1 MQRVSS
7 FLPSWDKRTSSGGA
21 KSNSS
26 LFGWGA
32 RSVSGPAPP
41 PKNLAA
47 INTAQANNVRIKRE
61 AFWPATLDQECDKAA
76 RILKSFCVDGYLH
89 PEDVDAPEPAPKSS
103 QPPPSPAQTIQKI
116 PKRVIQNAAGIAVF
130 TCMRSGLWMTGSGG
144 SGILI
149 ARKSDGTWSP
159 PSGIMLHTPTLSFII
174 GVDIYDCVLV
184 VSNLAAL
191 ETITRSRV
199 TLGEDVSLVNG
210 PSVPLESQEKRISW
224 KDLDN
229 TVLAYMKARGQH
241 QSVNLSGC
249 ILTERANENERFYNS
264 EVNQMDIL
272 AGNVSR
278 HVEETKP
285 LFEVIKMAE
294 GRTDFDAAVID
305 KTAVQPAP
313 GDAVIETP
321 RSTAPTSPR
330 FGLPKA
336 DDPDPFGILAL
347 EMAGLEIREAGS
359 RLRPASSRV
368 EFGNGLMS
376 PGLSKFCRQSIESMA
391 RSNRGSY
398 MSNRT
403 IKSQLT
409 DVATQTDT
417 RSSSPSPRD
426 SDERSDRPSLDKQDI
441 DYTTVD
447 MSPLR
452 HISQEYV
459 KTPVI
464 VEEPEETANAE
475 EDAKSAASL
484 SSRASSPEEQQDELD
499 DEDNEED
506 DEEDDEEPVVFEVA
520 AVQPA
525 RTQAVAS
532 RMIQARGNVVTI
544 AKRAPPPLPRRSP
557 ARMSRLMK
565 SEGAGDALSVK
576 SPLRQAFSEA
586 DLRDETVDASVEG
599 ATDDVKSTG
608 DIDESRLSR
617 ISDIGQILQSSRAST
632 VSVKATASN
641 QEELSTDPRTETAAA
656 VDAGLCAVPYAV
668 VNVKGQ
674 DDAHPQFVDAVTAAP
689 LHTDKRLSSA
699 KSEHAEEEIPAIPY
713 RRIRQARREVEPV
726 HALSLTA
733 KNAKDEDETTT
744 TNEAHPTIGVTED
757 SDEAMD
763 GDDEDISDFSD
774 SELLDAEFSIMEP
787 ATIRTMRLSQ
797 ISGNSD
803 SKPQKLEFRNSRE
816 IAPVEDTARDSHP
829 SITDE
834 ELNAAMMAFENLAQ
848 IDDSDSHP
856 STPHNEHTDASD
868 SASIKN
874 KHSSSVYTGATD
886 DRWSYDGSS
895 PTTPTSDRPSSMSG
909 DLTDKGTPKKHK
921 LKTQELAPVSHIE
934 PLEPVDGHNGDT
946 TPTTISVVSSAT
958 SI

>member
-21 KSNSS
+21 KNNSG

-32 RSVSGPAPP
+32 KSVSGPAAPSKLSP
-41 PKNLAA
+41 TINAA
-47 INTAQANNVRIKRE
+47 KANNARIKRE

-89 PEDVDAPEPAPKSS
+89 PVDTHVRDPPSEPS

-199 TLGEDVSLVNG
+199 TLGEDVSLING
-210 PSVPLESQEKRISW
+210 PSVPLDSKEKRISW

-241 QSVNLSGC
+241 QSVNLNGC
-249 ILTERANENERFYNS
+249 ILTERANENVRFYNS
-264 EVNQMDIL
+264 QVTQMDVL

-278 HVEETKP
+278 HVKETKP

-294 GRTDFDAAVID
+294 GRTDFDAAIIQE
-305 KTAVQPAP
+305 TTVQPAP

-321 RSTAPTSPR
+321 TSTNPASPR
-330 FGLPKA
+330 FGIPKS

-359 RLRPASSRV
+359 RLRPASSQV
-368 EFGNGLMS
+368 DFGNSPMS
-376 PGLSKFCRQSIESMA
+376 PVVSKFSRQSIESMA

-403 IKSQLT
+403 TKSQLT
-409 DVATQTDT
+409 DLATQTDT
-417 RSSSPSPRD
+417 RSDSPSPRD
-426 SDERSDRPSLDKQDI
+426 SDEGSERPFIDREAV

-447 MSPLR
+447 MSSLR
-452 HISQEYV
+452 HISEEHA

-464 VEEPEETANAE
+464 AEEPEEMSTTE
-475 EDAKSAASL
+475 EGAKSARS
-484 SSRASSPEEQQDELD
+484 SNSRASSPQAEQD
-499 DEDNEED
+499 DSDDDDND
-506 DEEDDEEPVVFEVA
+506 DDDEEPVIFEVA

-544 AKRAPPPLPRRSP
+544 AKRVPPPLPRRSP
-557 ARMSRLMK
+557 ARVSRHMK

-586 DLRDETVDASVEG
+586 DLREEAATGSIDGV
-599 ATDDVKSTG
+599 TDDVKSTG
-608 DIDESRLSR
+608 DINESRLSR
-617 ISDIGQILQSSRAST
+617 VSDIGQILDSNRVSTISVKPEAHKVLPSSDTPADKVAVDDTKLNAVSPEVEEVPVCDNSDNAFVDSNAAAPLDSNKRISIAKSDLVQEDTSAGSVPIVQDRQVVASHKETTHTVNQTHPT
-632 VSVKATASN
+632 VSV
-641 QEELSTDPRTETAAA
+641 TD
-656 VDAGLCAVPYAV
+656 
-668 VNVKGQ
+668 
-674 DDAHPQFVDAVTAAP
+674 
-689 LHTDKRLSSA
+689 
-699 KSEHAEEEIPAIPY
+699 
-713 RRIRQARREVEPV
+713 
-726 HALSLTA
+726 
-733 KNAKDEDETTT
+733 
-744 TNEAHPTIGVTED
+744 D
-757 SDEAMD
+757 SDAAMD
-763 GDDEDISDFSD
+763 GDDEEIPDCSD
-774 SELLDAEFSIMEP
+774 SELMDAEFSIMEP
-787 ATIRTMRLSQ
+787 TTIRTMRLSQ
-797 ISGNSD
+797 ISANSN
-803 SKPQKLEFRNSRE
+803 SKPQKLELRNSRE
-816 IAPVEDTARDSHP
+816 ITTTEKSALQSRESYADDDFS
-829 SITDE
+829 
-834 ELNAAMMAFENLAQ
+834 AAMMAFDNLAQ

-856 STPHNEHTDASD
+856 STPQHEHTDASE
-868 SASIKN
+868 SASFKK
-874 KHSSSVYTGATD
+874 KHSSSIYTGATD

-909 DLTDKGTPKKHK
+909 DVTDEGTPKKSK
-921 LKTQELAPVSHIE
+921 SKTKELESVDHIE
-934 PLEPVDGHNGDT
+934 PLEPVDSHNGNT
-946 TPTTISVVSSAT
+946 TPTAVTAA
-958 SI
+958 

>member
-21 KSNSS
+21 KNNGG

-32 RSVSGPAPP
+32 KSVSGPAAPSKRSP
-41 PKNLAA
+41 T
-47 INTAQANNVRIKRE
+47 INTAKANNARIKRE

-89 PEDVDAPEPAPKSS
+89 PVDTDVRDPPSDPS

-199 TLGEDVSLVNG
+199 TLGEDVSLING
-210 PSVPLESQEKRISW
+210 PSVPLDSQEKRISW

-241 QSVNLSGC
+241 QSVNLNGC
-249 ILTERANENERFYNS
+249 ILTERANENVRFYNS
-264 EVNQMDIL
+264 EVTQMDVL

-294 GRTDFDAAVID
+294 GRTDFDAAIIQE
-305 KTAVQPAP
+305 TTVQPAP

-321 RSTAPTSPR
+321 TSTNPGSPR
-330 FGLPKA
+330 FGVPKS

-359 RLRPASSRV
+359 RLRPASSQV
-368 EFGNGLMS
+368 DFGNSPMS
-376 PGLSKFCRQSIESMA
+376 PVVSKFSRQSIESMA

-403 IKSQLT
+403 TKSQLT
-409 DVATQTDT
+409 DLATQTDT
-417 RSSSPSPRD
+417 RSDSPSPRD
-426 SDERSDRPSLDKQDI
+426 SDEGNERPFIDREAV

-447 MSPLR
+447 MSSLR
-452 HISQEYV
+452 HISEEHA

-464 VEEPEETANAE
+464 AEEPEEMSTTE
-475 EDAKSAASL
+475 EDAKSAR
-484 SSRASSPEEQQDELD
+484 SSNSRSSSPQADQDDFD
-499 DEDNEED
+499 DDDND
-506 DEEDDEEPVVFEVA
+506 DDDEEPVIFEVA

-544 AKRAPPPLPRRSP
+544 AKRVPPPLPRRSP
-557 ARMSRLMK
+557 ARASRHMK
-565 SEGAGDALSVK
+565 SEGAGDTLSVK

-586 DLRDETVDASVEG
+586 DLREEAATGSIDGV
-599 ATDDVKSTG
+599 TDDVKSTG
-608 DIDESRLSR
+608 DINESRLSR
-617 ISDIGQILQSSRAST
+617 VSDIGQILDSNRVSTISVKLEAHKVLPSSDTPADKVAVDDTKLNAVSPEVEEVPVCDNSDNAFVDAIAAAPLDSNKRISLAKSDLVQEETSAGSVPIIQGPQMVTSHKERTHTVDQTHPT
-632 VSVKATASN
+632 VSV
-641 QEELSTDPRTETAAA
+641 TD
-656 VDAGLCAVPYAV
+656 
-668 VNVKGQ
+668 
-674 DDAHPQFVDAVTAAP
+674 
-689 LHTDKRLSSA
+689 
-699 KSEHAEEEIPAIPY
+699 
-713 RRIRQARREVEPV
+713 
-726 HALSLTA
+726 
-733 KNAKDEDETTT
+733 
-744 TNEAHPTIGVTED
+744 D
-757 SDEAMD
+757 SDAAMD
-763 GDDEDISDFSD
+763 GDDEEISDCSD
-774 SELLDAEFSIMEP
+774 SELMDAEFSIMEP
-787 ATIRTMRLSQ
+787 TTIRTMRLSQ
-797 ISGNSD
+797 ISANSN
-803 SKPQKLEFRNSRE
+803 SKPQKLDLRNSRE
-816 IAPVEDTARDSHP
+816 ITTTEKSALQSRESYADDDFS
-829 SITDE
+829 
-834 ELNAAMMAFENLAQ
+834 AAMMAFDNLAQ

-856 STPHNEHTDASD
+856 STPQHEHTDASE
-868 SASIKN
+868 SASFKK
-874 KHSSSVYTGATD
+874 KHSSSIYTGATD

-909 DLTDKGTPKKHK
+909 DVTDEGTPKKSK
-921 LKTQELAPVSHIE
+921 SKTKELEPVDHIE
-934 PLEPVDGHNGDT
+934 PLEPVDSRNGNT
-946 TPTTISVVSSAT
+946 TPTVVTAA
-958 SI
+958 